1 MVSERSES
9 ESASLKA
16 DRVGVF
22 LDSASYFAAV
32 REALFSARRQVVILG
47 WDLHT
52 RVELVRG
59 GESGDDR
66 PTRLGEV
73 IEHALAENE
82 ALEVFLLIWDY
93 SVIYAAER
101 EWKVFADLLRRPH
114 ERLHYY
120 ADSSL
125 PVGVSHHQK
134 VVLID
139 REFAFTGGIDLSV
152 WRWDTAEKR
161 RNDRRRV
168 DADGA
173 PFEPYHDTQ
182 WVVSGEVCS
191 RLVRECAYRWKRATG
206 RELPGPGEDRERSP
220 ATWPEGTALE
230 TTGAT
235 MQLDRTYVPWQ
246 GEPEVREVE
255 KRHLELIA
263 AAERVIYIENQYFS
277 SCRIYEALRARLE
290 EEDGPEIIIVLNHD
304 TESWVEE
311 STMGLMR
318 DFFFGELAKAD
329 RGERLRLLYPVVQGD
344 DGEATRVFVHAKV
357 LIVDERA
364 LKIGSS
370 NLSNRSMRVDSELD
384 LILFDSDDS
393 GFPGQVRNLLLS
405 RHLGVSADEF
415 ARALDGADTIG
426 AAIDGVRGPEGR
438 SLFEIPIREV
448 SEMAEELSKQQILDP
463 DEPID
468 PGFQIRQ
475 RVPGEDAVHFR
486 RKLGRYAFLL
496 GGGVVLFYLLNRS
509 WGYFVG
515 EGELSE
521 WLHALSER
529 KGARSVLVAVFL
541 LAGLVGAPLNVIL
554 AAAVLVFGPWTA
566 LFCGYAGSH
575 LSAALVFPAGRR
587 FGKPLLQRFAPAA
600 LQRLDRRL
608 EERGIVPV
616 AILRLVPVAPFVV
629 VNAAA
634 GATRLKGV
642 DFHAGTFLGML
653 PGMFAVVW
661 VTRAAEMAVTDPGI
675 TTFLVAAGLVLAVV
689 LFFRWL
695 RRQLPR
701 SAGGKSEG
709 RE

>member
-66 PTRLGEV
+66 PTRLG
-73 IEHALAENE
+73 
-82 ALEVFLLIWDY
+82 
-93 SVIYAAER
+93 
-101 EWKVFADLLRRPH
+101 
-114 ERLHYY
+114 
-120 ADSSL
+120 
-125 PVGVSHHQK
+125 
-134 VVLID
+134 
-139 REFAFTGGIDLSV
+139 
-152 WRWDTAEKR
+152 
-161 RNDRRRV
+161 
-168 DADGA
+168 
-173 PFEPYHDTQ
+173 
-182 WVVSGEVCS
+182 
-191 RLVRECAYRWKRATG
+191 
-206 RELPGPGEDRERSP
+206 
-220 ATWPEGTALE
+220 
-230 TTGAT
+230 
-235 MQLDRTYVPWQ
+235 
-246 GEPEVREVE
+246 
-255 KRHLELIA
+255 
-263 AAERVIYIENQYFS
+263 
-277 SCRIYEALRARLE
+277 
-290 EEDGPEIIIVLNHD
+290 
-304 TESWVEE
+304 
-311 STMGLMR
+311 
-318 DFFFGELAKAD
+318 
-329 RGERLRLLYPVVQGD
+329 
-344 DGEATRVFVHAKV
+344 
-357 LIVDERA
+357 
-364 LKIGSS
+364 
-370 NLSNRSMRVDSELD
+370 
-384 LILFDSDDS
+384 
-393 GFPGQVRNLLLS
+393 
-405 RHLGVSADEF
+405 
-415 ARALDGADTIG
+415 
-426 AAIDGVRGPEGR
+426 
-438 SLFEIPIREV
+438 
-448 SEMAEELSKQQILDP
+448 
-463 DEPID
+463 
-468 PGFQIRQ
+468 
-475 RVPGEDAVHFR
+475 VPGEDAVHFR

-496 GGGVVLFYLLNRS
+496 GGGVVLFYLLNWS

-701 SAGGKSEG
+701 SAGGKPEG